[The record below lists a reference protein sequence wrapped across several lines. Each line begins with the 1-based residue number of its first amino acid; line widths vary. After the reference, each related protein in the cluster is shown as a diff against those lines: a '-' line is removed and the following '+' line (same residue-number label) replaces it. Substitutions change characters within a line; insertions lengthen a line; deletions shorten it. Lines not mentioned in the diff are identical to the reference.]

1 MSLGPESA
9 LSAPVAALRLDGADA
24 LALLHRL
31 STAFLADLAPGEGRA
46 TLFCD
51 FRGRL
56 LHRAW
61 VARDPGGAIW
71 LLRPDAKAAE
81 LAAFIDRHVFR
92 EQVRIEDATGAQAAP
107 GLPDTERFASEL
119 ARIRAGH
126 PRHGHEI
133 AEAFTPF
140 EINRAHE
147 VHLQKGCFTGQ
158 EALMRLLTYR
168 SVRRRL
174 ALVEGAG
181 PPPAPAHVRRE
192 AASVG
197 RLTSTTSLQAKG
209 SGARWIGLAVLAH
222 DAAERH
228 DGLRVEG
235 GAELERVEP
244 FPILPPAGLP

>member
-92 EQVRIEDATGAQAAP
+92 EQVRIE
-107 GLPDTERFASEL
+107 
-119 ARIRAGH
+119 
-126 PRHGHEI
+126 
-133 AEAFTPF
+133 
-140 EINRAHE
+140 
-147 VHLQKGCFTGQ
+147 
-158 EALMRLLTYR
+158 
-168 SVRRRL
+168 
-174 ALVEGAG
+174 
-181 PPPAPAHVRRE
+181 E
-192 AASVG
+192 AA
-197 RLTSTTSLQAKG
+197 
-209 SGARWIGLAVLAH
+209 
-222 DAAERH
+222 
-228 DGLRVEG
+228 
-235 GAELERVEP
+235 
-244 FPILPPAGLP
+244 

>member
-1 MSLGPESA
+1 MVPGTEST
-9 LSAPVAALRLDGADA
+9 SAATVAAVRLEGSDA
-24 LALLHRL
+24 LELLHRIATQFL
-31 STAFLADLAPGEGRA
+31 SDLAPGEGRA

-61 VARDPGGAIW
+61 VARDAGGAIW

-81 LAAFIDRHVFR
+81 LAAFLDRHVFR

-174 ALVEGAG
+174 ALVEGPGG
-181 PPPAPAHVRRE
+181 PPAVPANILRGS
-192 AASVG
+192 ASAG
-197 RLTSTTSLQAKG
+197 RLTSSAAL
-209 SGARWIGLAVLAH
+209 GAAEAAGWIGLAVLSHA
-222 DAAERH
+222 AAE
-228 DGLRVEG
+228 DGT
-235 GAELERVEP
+235 
-244 FPILPPAGLP
+244 